1 MRILA
6 CVLFLGLALAAGV
19 FDLRSRRIPNWLAVT
34 GALAGI
40 GLAAV
45 VSAERGIQSALGF
58 GAALLVG
65 LVLFRLHAVG
75 AGDAKL
81 LAAFGAWF
89 GLRGLPTAFVA
100 MSAGGALLALLWAL
114 RHGVLRGTL
123 ASTSVMLSGAL
134 QDGRRVRPWVGDTAV
149 GKFPYGVGLG
159 AGAAA
164 WWLWTGCGGW
174 VP

>member
-6 CVLFLGLALAAGV
+6 CGLFLGLALAAGA
-19 FDLRSRRIPNWLAVT
+19 FDLRSRRIPNWLTMA
-34 GALAGI
+34 GALAGV
-40 GLAAV
+40 GLAAAGG
-45 VSAERGIQSALGF
+45 SERAIQSALGL
-58 GAALLVG
+58 GVALVVG
-65 LVLFRLHAVG
+65 LVLFQLRAVG

-89 GLRGLPTAFVA
+89 GLRGLPAAFLA
-100 MSAGGALLALLWAL
+100 MTAGGAILALLWAL

-123 ASTSVMLSGAL
+123 ASTGAMLGGAL
-134 QDGRRVRPWVGDTAV
+134 QDGSRVRPWVGDTAV
-149 GKFPYGVGLG
+149 GKFPYGLGLG

-174 VP
+174 VS